1 MLGVFICW
9 SRQYFSPPKGS
20 QVNDTL
26 KSQNQLRDLSP
37 CSSISEKNR
46 TSPINCRLE
55 NNNEKENKTPGHK
68 FLELLLNW
76 KEEVNTKTTQL
87 TINLI
92 ASSSGI

>member
-9 SRQYFSPPKGS
+9 SRQYFSSPKGS

-26 KSQNQLRDLSP
+26 KTESQLRDFSP

-46 TSPINCRLE
+46 TSPINRILE

-76 KEEVNTKTTQL
+76 KGEVNTKTTQL

-92 ASSSGI
+92 AASSGI